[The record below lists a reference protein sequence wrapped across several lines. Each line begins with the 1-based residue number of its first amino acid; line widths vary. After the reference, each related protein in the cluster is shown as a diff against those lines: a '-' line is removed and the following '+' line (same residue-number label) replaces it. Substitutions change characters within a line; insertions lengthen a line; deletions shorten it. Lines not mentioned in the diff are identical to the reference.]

1 MSRRYQM
8 IREEI
13 KKQLI
18 EAMKSGEKEKVDT
31 LRLINS
37 TIKDKDIA
45 DRTKGNMDGIS
56 DDAILSVLQGMIK
69 QRKESITLYTQ
80 GGRPELATAE
90 QKEVD
95 IIQSFLP
102 KQMDTE
108 EMKEAIKAAIA
119 ETGATT
125 MKDMGKVMGLLRGK
139 YAGKMDFGAASS
151 EIKAQLAG

>member
-1 MSRRYQM
+1 M

-13 KKQLI
+13 KKQMI
-18 EAMKSGEKEKVDT
+18 EAMKAGQKEKVDT

-69 QRKESITLYTQ
+69 QRKESIALYTQ
-80 GGRPELATAE
+80 GGRAELAAAE

-102 KQMDTE
+102 KQMDTD
-108 EMKEAIKAAIA
+108 EMREAIKAAIA
-119 ETGATT
+119 ETGASS

-139 YAGKMDFGAASS
+139 YAGKMDFGAASG
-151 EIKAQLAG
+151 EIKALLAG

>member
-1 MSRRYQM
+1 M

-18 EAMKSGEKEKVDT
+18 EAMKAGQREKVDT

-45 DRTKGNMDGIS
+45 DRSKGNMDGIS

-69 QRKESITLYTQ
+69 QRKESIALYMQ
-80 GGRPELATAE
+80 GNRPELAQAE
-90 QKEVD
+90 QTEVD

-102 KQMDTE
+102 KQMDAQ

-139 YAGKMDFGAASS
+139 YAGKMDFGAASG

>member
-1 MSRRYQM
+1 M

-18 EAMKSGEKEKVDT
+18 EAMKAGQKEKVDT

-56 DDAILSVLQGMIK
+56 DEAILSVLQGMIK
-69 QRKESITLYTQ
+69 QRKESIALYTQ
-80 GGRPELATAE
+80 GGRAELAEAE

-102 KQMDTE
+102 KQMDAN
-108 EMKEAIKAAIA
+108 EMHEAIKAAIT
-119 ETGATT
+119 ETGASS

-139 YAGKMDFGAASS
+139 YAGKMDFGAASG
-151 EIKAQLAG
+151 EIKALLAG

>member
-1 MSRRYQM
+1 M

-18 EAMKSGEKEKVDT
+18 EAMKAGQKEKVDT

-45 DRTKGNMDGIS
+45 DRTKGNMNGIS
-56 DDAILSVLQGMIK
+56 DETILTVLQGMIK
-69 QRKESITLYTQ
+69 QRKESIALYNQ
-80 GGRPELATAE
+80 GNRPELAAAE

-102 KQMDTE
+102 KQMDAD
-108 EMKEAIKAAIA
+108 EMREAIKSAIA
-119 ETGATT
+119 ETGASG
-125 MKDMGKVMGLLRGK
+125 MKDMGKAMGLLRSK
-139 YAGKMDFGAASS
+139 YAGKMDFAAASG
-151 EIKAQLAG
+151 EIKALLAG

>member
-1 MSRRYQM
+1 M

-18 EAMKSGEKEKVDT
+18 EAMKTGQKEKVDT

-37 TIKDKDIA
+37 TIKDRDIA

-56 DDAILSVLQGMIK
+56 DEVILSVLQGMIK
-69 QRKESITLYTQ
+69 QRKESIALYTQ
-80 GGRPELATAE
+80 GNRAELAAAE

-102 KQMDTE
+102 KQMNQAE
-108 EMKEAIKAAIA
+108 IQEAIKTAIT
-119 ETGATT
+119 ETGAIGI
-125 MKDMGKVMGLLRGK
+125 KDMGKVMGVLRTK
-139 YAGKMDFGAASS
+139 YAGQMDFAIASG
-151 EIKAQLAG
+151 EIKTLLAG

>member
-1 MSRRYQM
+1 M

-18 EAMKSGEKEKVDT
+18 EAMKAGKKEKVDT

-69 QRKESITLYTQ
+69 QRKESIALYTQ
-80 GGRPELATAE
+80 GGRGELAEAE

-102 KQMDTE
+102 KQMDAK
-108 EMKEAIKAAIA
+108 EMEEAIKAAIA
-119 ETGATT
+119 ETGASG
-125 MKDMGKVMGLLRGK
+125 MKDMGKVMGILRGK
-139 YAGKMDFGAASS
+139 YAGKMDFAAASAQ
-151 EIKAQLAG
+151 IKTLLAG

>member
-1 MSRRYQM
+1 M

-18 EAMKSGEKEKVDT
+18 EAMKAGEKEKVDT

-56 DDAILSVLQGMIK
+56 DEAILSVLQGMIK
-69 QRKESITLYTQ
+69 QRKESIALYTQ
-80 GGRPELATAE
+80 GNRPELAEAE

-95 IIQSFLP
+95 IIQGFLP
-102 KQMDTE
+102 KQMTIE
-108 EMKEAIKAAIA
+108 EVRTAIKEAIT
-119 ETGATT
+119 ETGASS
-125 MKDMGKVMGLLRGK
+125 MKDMGKVMGILRSK

-151 EIKAQLAG
+151 EIKALLAG

>member
-1 MSRRYQM
+1 M

-13 KKQLI
+13 KKQMI
-18 EAMKSGEKEKVDT
+18 EAMKAGQKEKVDT

-69 QRKESITLYTQ
+69 QRKESIALYTQ
-80 GGRPELATAE
+80 GGRAELAAAE

-102 KQMDTE
+102 KQMDAD
-108 EMKEAIKAAIA
+108 EMREAIKAAIA
-119 ETGATT
+119 ETGASS

-139 YAGKMDFGAASS
+139 YAGKMDFGAASG
-151 EIKAQLAG
+151 EIKALLAG

>member
-1 MSRRYQM
+1 M

-18 EAMKSGEKEKVDT
+18 EAMKAGQKEKVDT

-45 DRTKGNMDGIS
+45 DRTKGNMNGIS

-69 QRKESITLYTQ
+69 QRKESISLYTQ
-80 GGRPELATAE
+80 GGRTELADAE

-102 KQMDTE
+102 KQMDLD
-108 EMKEAIKAAIA
+108 EMREAIKVVIA
-119 ETGATT
+119 ETGASS
-125 MKDMGKVMGLLRGK
+125 MKDMGKVMGVLRSK
-139 YAGKMDFGAASS
+139 YAGKMDFGAASA
-151 EIKAQLAG
+151 EIKALLAG

>member
-1 MSRRYQM
+1 M

-18 EAMKSGEKEKVDT
+18 EAMKAGQKEKVDT

-56 DDAILSVLQGMIK
+56 DEAILSVLQGMIK
-69 QRKESITLYTQ
+69 QRKESIALYTQ
-80 GGRPELATAE
+80 GGRTELAEAE

-102 KQMDTE
+102 KQMDTNE
-108 EMKEAIKAAIA
+108 IREAIKAVIA
-119 ETGATT
+119 ETGASS
-125 MKDMGKVMGLLRGK
+125 MKDMGKVMGALRGK
-139 YAGKMDFGAASS
+139 YAGKMDFGTASA
-151 EIKAQLAG
+151 EIKTLLAG

>member
-1 MSRRYQM
+1 M

-13 KKQLI
+13 KKQMI
-18 EAMKSGEKEKVDT
+18 EAMKAGQKEKVDT

-56 DDAILSVLQGMIK
+56 DDAILGVLQGMIK
-69 QRKESITLYTQ
+69 QRKESIALYTQ
-80 GGRPELATAE
+80 GGRAELAAAE

-102 KQMDTE
+102 KQMDAN
-108 EMKEAIKAAIA
+108 EMREAIKAAIA
-119 ETGATT
+119 ETGASSV
-125 MKDMGKVMGLLRGK
+125 KDMGKVMGLLRGK
-139 YAGKMDFGAASS
+139 YAGKMDFGAASG
-151 EIKAQLAG
+151 EIKGLLAG

>member
-1 MSRRYQM
+1 M

-18 EAMKSGEKEKVDT
+18 EAMKAGEKEKVDT

-69 QRKESITLYTQ
+69 QRKESIALYTQ
-80 GGRPELATAE
+80 GGRAELAAAE

-102 KQMDTE
+102 KQMDAE
-108 EMKEAIKAAIA
+108 EVKEAIKAAIA

-125 MKDMGKVMGLLRGK
+125 MKDMGKVMGILRGK
-139 YAGKMDFGAASS
+139 YAGKMDFGAASA

>member
-1 MSRRYQM
+1 M

-18 EAMKSGEKEKVDT
+18 EAMKAGEKEKVDT

-69 QRKESITLYTQ
+69 QRKESIALYTQ
-80 GGRPELATAE
+80 GGRAELAAAE

-102 KQMDTE
+102 KQMNAE
-108 EMKEAIKAAIA
+108 EMKEAIKDAIA

-125 MKDMGKVMGLLRGK
+125 MKDMGKVMGLLRSK
-139 YAGKMDFGAASS
+139 YAGKMDFGAASG
-151 EIKAQLAG
+151 EIKAQLQG